1 MSERNGPLG
10 ASIGQDGRSIAPVG
24 DDAAAPGPALVQLVA
39 DYHEALYRYAYR
51 LSGSAPDAEDLT
63 QQVFLIAQQ
72 KLDQVRDAQCVRG
85 WLFTVLRNCY
95 LKGRRKG
102 LGLPV
107 CELDVNTVPQAP
119 PADLIDS
126 EELQTAIDTLGDEFK
141 LVVLQFYFEHRS
153 YREIADCLG
162 IPLGTVMS
170 RLARAKSHLRN
181 YLSDGAESN
190 GTESNG
196 AEPNRTGTES
206 SQHELPPGVKRGSLP
221 QEVSPLT
228 ASHFHQPTVARR

>member
-1 MSERNGPLG
+1 MSERNGHLG
-10 ASIGQDGRSIAPVG
+10 ASIGPSGEI
-24 DDAAAPGPALVQLVA
+24 AAAPAPALVQLVA

-72 KLDQVRDAQCVRG
+72 KLDQVRDTQCVRG

-95 LKGRRKG
+95 LKSRRKG

-107 CELDVNTVPQAP
+107 CELDVNTIPEAP

-126 EELQTAIDTLGDEFK
+126 EELQSAIDTLGDEFK

-181 YLSDGAESN
+181 YLADPADAES
-190 GTESNG
+190 
-196 AEPNRTGTES
+196 P
-206 SQHELPPGVKRGSLP
+206 QHDRPQDEVKHGNIT
-221 QEVSPLT
+221 QNVSPLT
-228 ASHFHQPTVARR
+228 TSHFHQPTVARR

>member
-1 MSERNGPLG
+1 MSERDGPNG
-10 ASIGQDGRSIAPVG
+10 ASIGRDGTNVAPVG
-24 DDAAAPGPALVQLVA
+24 DAAAAPALVQLVA

-119 PADLIDS
+119 AAADLIDS

-181 YLSDGAESN
+181 YLSDGSESE
-190 GTESNG
+190 G
-196 AEPNRTGTES
+196 TGTES
-206 SQHELPPGVKRGSLP
+206 SQHELPPGVKRGNLP

-228 ASHFHQPTVARR
+228 TSHFHQPTVARR